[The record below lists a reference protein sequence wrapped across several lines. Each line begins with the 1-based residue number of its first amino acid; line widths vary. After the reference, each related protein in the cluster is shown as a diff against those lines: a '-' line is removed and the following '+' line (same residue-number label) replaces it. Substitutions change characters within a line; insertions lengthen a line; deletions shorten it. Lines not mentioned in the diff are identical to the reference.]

1 MHLNFSS
8 LSFQLKT
15 FFFSSKELTKEIEE
29 TKSEKRSFS
38 VLLDSY
44 EAMGSEF
51 PEMVDKYSKLKDEI
65 ENKKWALNEVKK
77 SQI

>member
-1 MHLNFSS
+1 
-8 LSFQLKT
+8 
-15 FFFSSKELTKEIEE
+15 
-29 TKSEKRSFS
+29 
-38 VLLDSY
+38 
-44 EAMGSEF
+44 MGSEF